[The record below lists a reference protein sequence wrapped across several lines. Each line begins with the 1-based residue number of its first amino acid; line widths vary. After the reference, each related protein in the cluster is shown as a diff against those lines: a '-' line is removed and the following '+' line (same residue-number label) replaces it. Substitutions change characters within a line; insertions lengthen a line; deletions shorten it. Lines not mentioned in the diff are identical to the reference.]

1 MGLDLYFLLHTAMP
15 CQQASELEDV
25 ADPLSRLVQVGHGLR
40 NGSWIKRTLPEV
52 RNTQPAKHGT
62 HGYCKQELT
71 KLIICPLRRSVVN
84 LTSQPYQ
91 YRIARQKLEKLNSG
105 FWQSCTFLHLR
116 ERECNCT
123 AGSHSLC
130 KHVMQQALLATL
142 ALPSNRLG
150 VQTCGNSY

>member
-1 MGLDLYFLLHTAMP
+1 MGLNLYFLLHTAMP

-25 ADPLSRLVQVGHGLR
+25 ADPLSTLVQVGHGLR

-52 RNTQPAKHGT
+52 RNTQPA
-62 HGYCKQELT
+62 T
-71 KLIICPLRRSVVN
+71 KLAICPLRRSVVN

-116 ERECNCT
+116 ERECNRT
-123 AGSHSLC
+123 AGIAFVL
-130 KHVMQQALLATL
+130 
-142 ALPSNRLG
+142 
-150 VQTCGNSY
+150 QTCDATSTSGNSSTAVQQIRRADLW